1 MPTDENKA
9 VVRRL
14 MEETSRGNLAVID
27 ELIAPDF
34 VFHNPSDPSVGG
46 GPEGY
51 RRWTTQRRGD
61 LGDDRVTIEDQLAE
75 GDKVA
80 TRFTVRATHAGTGT
94 VVTITVIAIDHLRDG
109 RLVGHWDE
117 ADALGMLQQIGEL
130 PAAGPPTS

>member
-1 MPTDENKA
+1 MSIEENKA

-14 MEETSRGNLAVID
+14 MTEIERGNLASID

-51 RRWTTQRRGD
+51 RRWLAQRGSP
-61 LGDDRVTIEDQLAE
+61 GNDRITIEDQLAE

-80 TRFTVRATHAGTGT
+80 TRFTVHGTHAETGKPVT
-94 VVTITVIAIDHLRDG
+94 VTVIAIDQLQDG

-117 ADALGMLQQIGEL
+117 ADVLGMLQQIGAI
-130 PAAGPPTS
+130 PASGATS

>member
-1 MPTDENKA
+1 MSTDENKA

-14 MEETSRGNLAVID
+14 MEETSQGNLAVID

-51 RRWTTQRRGD
+51 RRWTTQRGGD
-61 LGDDRVTIEDQLAE
+61 LGDERVTIDDQLAD

-80 TRFTVRATHAGTGT
+80 TRFTVRATHAETGKA
-94 VVTITVIAIDHLRDG
+94 VTITVIAIDQLLDG
-109 RLVGHWDE
+109 RLVAHWDE
-117 ADALGMLQQIGEL
+117 ADLLGLMQQIGAI
-130 PAAGPPTS
+130 PAPGQQTS

>member
-1 MPTDENKA
+1 MSIEENKA

-14 MEETSRGNLAVID
+14 MTEIERGNLASID

-34 VFHNPSDPSVGG
+34 VFHNPSDPAVGG

-51 RRWTTQRRGD
+51 RRWLAQRGAP
-61 LGDDRVTIEDQLAE
+61 GTDRITIEDQLAE

-80 TRFTVRATHAGTGT
+80 TRFTVRGTHAETGKP
-94 VVTITVIAIDHLRDG
+94 VTITVIAIDQLRDG

-117 ADALGMLQQIGEL
+117 ADVLGMPRRIGAL
-130 PAAGPPTS
+130 PAAGPPG

>member
-1 MPTDENKA
+1 MSTDENKA

-14 MEETSRGNLAVID
+14 MEEVARGNLAIID

-51 RRWTTQRRGD
+51 RRWLAQRGSP
-61 LGDDRVTIEDQLAE
+61 GDDRITIEDQLAE

-80 TRFTVRATHAGTGT
+80 TRFTVRGTHAETGKA
-94 VVTITVIAIDHLRDG
+94 VTITVIAINQLRDG
-109 RLVGHWDE
+109 RLVAHWDE
-117 ADALGMLQQIGEL
+117 ADILGYMQQIGAI
-130 PAAGPPTS
+130 PAPGQQTS